1 MIEDFVWLI
10 DLEELFRD
18 ERYIVTVKQDT
29 QVGTKQ

>member
-18 ERYIVTVKQDT
+18 ARYIVTVKQDT